1 MEIKVGSY
9 YDPKES
15 IEEVEDMREYETF
28 ECDEFTRE
36 VERRMKM

>member
-1 MEIKVGSY
+1 MQIKVGSY
-9 YDPKES
+9 YDPVES
-15 IEEVEDMREYETF
+15 IEETGDIKEYEPF